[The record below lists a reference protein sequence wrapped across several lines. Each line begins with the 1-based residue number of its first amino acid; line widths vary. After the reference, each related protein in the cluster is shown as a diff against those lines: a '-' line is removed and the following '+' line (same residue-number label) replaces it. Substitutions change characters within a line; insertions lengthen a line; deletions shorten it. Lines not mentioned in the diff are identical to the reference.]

1 MRLMNVS
8 LSIVQQSCDIITVIL
23 SCLAVIKC
31 FIIMSDFNMNLSWN
45 FTLVETHE
53 NFTFIYLTYFG
64 EIPLKL
70 IKMYGSQ
77 YVTYHTLKFM
87 ICVSYISA
95 NTNVHTMDS
104 LYSKNYYIFVIST
117 IGFKIRI
124 I

>member
-70 IKMYGSQ
+70 IKMYGSK
-77 YVTYHTLKFM
+77 YVTYHMLKFM

-104 LYSKNYYIFVIST
+104 LCTKHDYIFIIST
-117 IGFKIRI
+117 IDFKIKI